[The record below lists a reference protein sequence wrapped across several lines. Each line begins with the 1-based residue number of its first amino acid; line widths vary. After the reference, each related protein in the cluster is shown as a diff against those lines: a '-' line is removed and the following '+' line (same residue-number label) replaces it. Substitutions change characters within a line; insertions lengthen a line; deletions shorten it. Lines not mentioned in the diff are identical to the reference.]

1 MTDMTD
7 KSLRQGPFSLEGKT
21 AVITG
26 GGAGIG
32 RAIAELFAEAGA
44 KVVVADIDAAT
55 AEDAARSIC
64 ASWGEAVAAVAD
76 VSQDEQV
83 GTMLDTALS
92 RFGSLDV
99 LVNNAAIF
107 PKKPF
112 LEVDAAFWDRMH
124 AVNLRGTF
132 LCLREAIKRMRSQ
145 GTGGSIVNIS
155 SVSSMQAVVYHNAT
169 YNASKAGVNSLTKT
183 TALEFAA
190 DGIRVNAVLP
200 GGTLTPGAKAA
211 SAAGVEMKGPILG
224 PGRIPLGKMGDPRD
238 IAMAA
243 LFFASPASRL
253 VTGQLLAVD
262 GGFQVS

>member
-1 MTDMTD
+1 MDPHLSET
-7 KSLRQGPFSLEGKT
+7 PFSLKDQT
-21 AVITG
+21 AVVTG
-26 GGAGIG
+26 AGAGIG
-32 RAIAELFAEAGA
+32 QAIAQLFARAGA
-44 KVVVADIDAAT
+44 RVVVADVNGDGAEST
-55 AEDAARSIC
+55 AHAIRS
-64 ASWGEAVAAVAD
+64 AGGHAFAAVAD
-76 VSQDEQV
+76 VSQEAAV
-83 GTMLDTALS
+83 AALMD
-92 RFGSLDV
+92 RALQEFGSLDI

-112 LEVDAAFWDRMH
+112 LEVDAAFWDRLH

-132 LCLREAIKRMRSQ
+132 LCLREAIRRMQAQ
-145 GTGGSIVNIS
+145 GRGGSIVNIS

-200 GGTLTPGAKAA
+200 GGVATPGAKAA
-211 SAAGVEMKGPILG
+211 GANIELKGPIMG
-224 PGRIPLGKMGDPRD
+224 PGRIPLGKMGEAED

>member
-1 MTDMTD
+1 MCDPTLSSGPL
-7 KSLRQGPFSLEGKT
+7 SLAGKT

-26 GGAGIG
+26 AGAGIG
-32 RAIAELFAEAGA
+32 RAIAELFARAGA
-44 KVVVADIDAAT
+44 KVVAADIDA
-55 AEDAARSIC
+55 DAAETTALSIR
-64 ASWGEAVAAVAD
+64 AAGGQALAAAAD
-76 VSQDEQV
+76 VSQDLQV
-83 GTMLDTALS
+83 AAMLDLAQGE
-92 RFGSLDV
+92 FGSLDV

-112 LEVDAAFWDRMH
+112 LEVDTAFWDKLH
-124 AVNLRGTF
+124 SVNLRGTF
-132 LCLREAIKRMRSQ
+132 LCLREAIERMRIQ
-145 GTGGSIVNIS
+145 GTGGAIVNIS

-211 SAAGVEMKGPILG
+211 SSTGIEIKGPITG
-224 PGRIPLGKMGDPRD
+224 PGRIPLGQMGEPED
-238 IAMAA
+238 IAMAT

-253 VTGQLLAVD
+253 ITGQLLAVD

>member
-1 MTDMTD
+1 MSDA
-7 KSLRQGPFSLEGKT
+7 LQAFSLAGKT
-21 AVITG
+21 AVVTG
-26 GGAGIG
+26 AGSGIG
-32 RAIAELFAEAGA
+32 RAIAELFARAGA
-44 KVVVADIDAAT
+44 GVVVADVNIDGAGT
-55 AEDAARSIC
+55 T
-64 ASWGEAVAAVAD
+64 VAAIEAAGGRALAVSAD
-76 VSQDEQV
+76 VSQDVQV
-83 GTMLDTALS
+83 AAMFERAIEH
-92 RFGSLDV
+92 FGSLDV

-112 LEVDAAFWDRMH
+112 LEIDTAFWDRLH

-132 LCLREAIKRMRSQ
+132 LCLREAIRRMQAQ

-155 SVSSMQAVVYHNAT
+155 SVSSMQAVVHHNAT

-200 GGTLTPGAKAA
+200 GGVLTPGAKAA
-211 SAAGVEMKGPILG
+211 GANIELKGPILG
-224 PGRIPLGKMGDPRD
+224 PGRIPLGKMGDPED

-253 VTGQLLAVD
+253 ITGQLLAVD

>member
-1 MTDMTD
+1 MD
-7 KSLRQGPFSLEGKT
+7 KSLSEGPFGLKDKT
-21 AVITG
+21 AVVTG
-26 GGAGIG
+26 AAAGIG
-32 RAIAELFAEAGA
+32 QAIAQLFARAGA
-44 KVVVADIDAAT
+44 RVVVADVNLDGAQGT
-55 AEDAARSIC
+55 AHAIREAGGR
-64 ASWGEAVAAVAD
+64 AVAVAAD
-76 VSQDEQV
+76 VSQEAAV
-83 GTMLDTALS
+83 AALME
-92 RFGSLDV
+92 RAVAEFGSLDI

-112 LEVDAAFWDRMH
+112 LEVDAAFWDQLH

-132 LCLREAIKRMRSQ
+132 LCLREGIRRMKEH
-145 GTGGSIVNIS
+145 GGGSIVNIS

-200 GGTLTPGAKAA
+200 GGVATPGAKAA
-211 SAAGVEMKGPILG
+211 SSNIELKGPIMG
-224 PGRIPLGKMGDPRD
+224 AGRIPLGKMGEAED

>member
-1 MTDMTD
+1 MDPQL
-7 KSLRQGPFSLEGKT
+7 SEGPFGLKDRT
-21 AVITG
+21 ALVTG
-26 GGAGIG
+26 AAAGIG
-32 RAIAELFAEAGA
+32 QAIALLFARAGA
-44 KVVVADIDAAT
+44 RVVVADIAGDAAEST
-55 AEDAARSIC
+55 AHAIREA
-64 ASWGEAVAAVAD
+64 GGQAVAAVAD
-76 VSQDEQV
+76 VSQEAAV
-83 GTMLDTALS
+83 VALMESTTAA
-92 RFGSLDV
+92 FGSLDI

-112 LEVDAAFWDRMH
+112 LEVDAAFWDRLQ

-132 LCLREAIKRMRSQ
+132 LCLREGIRTMRAQ
-145 GTGGSIVNIS
+145 GRGGSIVNIS
-155 SVSSMQAVVYHNAT
+155 SVSSQQAVVFHNAT

-200 GGTLTPGAKAA
+200 GGVATPGAKAA
-211 SAAGVEMKGPILG
+211 STTGVELKGPILG
-224 PGRIPLGKMGDPRD
+224 PGRIPLGKMGDPED

>member
-1 MTDMTD
+1 MTKQFDGPL
-7 KSLRQGPFSLEGKT
+7 SLSGKT

-26 GGAGIG
+26 AGAGIG
-32 RAIAELFAEAGA
+32 EAIARLFAQAGA
-44 KVVVADIDAAT
+44 RIVVADVDREG
-55 AEDAARSIC
+55 AERVADSIRESGSQ
-64 ASWGEAVAAVAD
+64 AEAVLVD
-76 VSQDEQV
+76 VSQDAQV
-83 GTMLDTALS
+83 AAMFDRALS
-92 RFGSLDV
+92 TFGTLDV

-107 PKKPF
+107 PKRPF
-112 LEVDAAFWDRMH
+112 LDVDAAFWDRLH
-124 AVNLRGTF
+124 NVNLRGTF
-132 LCLREAIKRMRSQ
+132 LCLREAIRRMKDR
-145 GTGGSIVNIS
+145 GTRGSIVNIS

-200 GGTLTPGAKAA
+200 GGVPTPGAKAA
-211 SAAGVEMKGPILG
+211 SSAIELKGPILG
-224 PGRIPLGKMGDPRD
+224 PGRVPLGGMGEPND

-243 LFFASPASRL
+243 LFFASPASRY

>member
-1 MTDMTD
+1 MSDI
-7 KSLRQGPFSLEGKT
+7 KLSQGPLSLAGKT
-21 AVITG
+21 AVVTG
-26 GGAGIG
+26 AGAGIG
-32 RAIAELFAEAGA
+32 RAIAELFARAGA
-44 KVVVADIDAAT
+44 RVVVADIQSDAAEAT
-55 AEDAARSIC
+55 AGAIREAG
-64 ASWGEAVAAVAD
+64 GEAVAAVAD
-76 VSQDEQV
+76 VSQDAQV
-83 GTMLDTALS
+83 AAMLDRAIAA
-92 RFGSLDV
+92 FGSLDV

-112 LEVDAAFWDRMH
+112 LEVSAEFWDRLH

-132 LCLREAIKRMRSQ
+132 LCLREAITRMKAQ
-145 GTGGSIVNIS
+145 GTGGAIVNIS

-200 GGTLTPGAKAA
+200 GGVLTPGAKAA
-211 SAAGVEMKGPILG
+211 GANIELKGPIMG
-224 PGRIPLGKMGDPRD
+224 PGRIPLGKMGEPED

-253 VTGQLLAVD
+253 ITGQLLAVD

>member
-1 MTDMTD
+1 MDPHL
-7 KSLRQGPFSLEGKT
+7 SQGPFSLAQKT

-26 GGAGIG
+26 AGAGIG
-32 RAIAELFAEAGA
+32 QAIAQLFARAGA
-44 KVVVADIDAAT
+44 RVVVADVNGDAAENT
-55 AEDAARSIC
+55 AHAIRS
-64 ASWGEAVAAVAD
+64 AGGHALAVMAD
-76 VSQDEQV
+76 VSQEAAV
-83 GTMLDTALS
+83 AALMD
-92 RFGSLDV
+92 RALEEFGSLDV

-112 LEVDAAFWDRMH
+112 LEVDAAFWDRLH

-132 LCLREAIKRMRSQ
+132 LCLREAIRRMQAQ
-145 GTGGSIVNIS
+145 GRGGSIVNIS
-155 SVSSMQAVVYHNAT
+155 SVSSLQAVVYHNAT

-200 GGTLTPGAKAA
+200 GGVATPGAKAA
-211 SAAGVEMKGPILG
+211 GANIELKGPIMG
-224 PGRIPLGKMGDPRD
+224 PGRIPLGKMGEAED